1 MRQPPSSPLQSPRS
15 LRSSPGGF
23 TLIELLVALA
33 VATLLGLLVFI
44 SFSSLES
51 NGLRASDTASLQNN
65 ARVSMSLLADDLARA
80 GFMMNGPSGQSR
92 CARLLTY
99 NSATSSNMVSQWPVS
114 DTVQSS
120 SAVIPGTSISLGGYT
135 SPGGA
140 ATDAITVFY
149 AAGFGLSSAAIPGG
163 VRVVKST
170 NGSLTN
176 AALFVANTSL
186 FQVGDVDIVVLP
198 SRSLCIRFQVTGT
211 GGSAN
216 NIVHN
221 SGQSTL
227 NPPQGFNGVTTL
239 ANPPIA
245 PAITTADLAQAYV
258 QDFGQI
264 TGANGPVQVTYS
276 IRPESSTNS
285 TPELWRTVVNSL
297 GTVVSDAPVAR
308 NVVLLHALYAPVVN
322 NQLQSFVPWSGS
334 SSSIVSSNQQ
344 GQVGAVEF
352 AYVVRKP
359 NAAARTGNPA
369 TLQVLDETYTPPA
382 GNAYQYQVF
391 TQIVYLRNVAWNQS

>member
-1 MRQPPSSPLQSPRS
+1 MQTRSRSPR
-15 LRSSPGGF
+15 GF

-33 VATLLGLLVFI
+33 VATLLGLLVFV

-51 NGLRASDTASLQNN
+51 NGLRANDTASLQNN
-65 ARVSMSLLADDLARA
+65 ARVSMSLLSDDLARA

-99 NSATSSNMVSQWPVS
+99 NSATSSNMVTQWPVS
-114 DTVQSS
+114 DLVQTTSGTV
-120 SAVIPGTSISLGGYT
+120 PGTSTAFGYAN
-135 SPGGA
+135 PGGA
-140 ATDAITVFY
+140 ATDAVTVFY

-170 NGSLTN
+170 NGSLNN

-221 SGQSTL
+221 SGGSPL
-227 NPPQGFNGVTTL
+227 NPPNGFTGVTSL
-239 ANPPIA
+239 ANPPIS

-264 TGANGPVQVTYS
+264 QGGNGPIQVTYS
-276 IRPESSTNS
+276 IRPVSSTNP

-297 GTVVSDAPVAR
+297 GTVVSDAPVAV

-322 NQLQSFVPWSGS
+322 GQLQAFVPWTGS
-334 SSSIVSSNQQ
+334 SSSIVSNNQQ

-359 NAAARTGNPA
+359 NTAARTGNPA